1 MELQD
6 DNPEHFEFALRF
18 MYTPEYDHAT
28 AEKLAPATD
37 EIKCAAFALGIH
49 TIADKYD
56 INRLISPAVADLRQ
70 ILLKTTSNQ
79 ALKSVIKKHYD
90 SCTRTGTP
98 MGKLIVSTVLR
109 KHLVFR
115 QSETFTELLRCNPLL
130 AVDVALDYHHD
141 QLLDVRRIECC
152 GQVNVIRERSKGSA
166 SALYCYCPVCRTG
179 KAVASASM

>member
-79 ALKSVIKKHYD
+79 ALKSVIKK
-90 SCTRTGTP
+90 T
-98 MGKLIVSTVLR
+98 LR
-109 KHLVFR
+109 LLHSDRDANGQTDCLHGFEEAPR
-115 QSETFTELLRCNPLL
+115 FPSER
-130 AVDVALDYHHD
+130 
-141 QLLDVRRIECC
+141 
-152 GQVNVIRERSKGSA
+152 NVH
-166 SALYCYCPVCRTG
+166 
-179 KAVASASM
+179 